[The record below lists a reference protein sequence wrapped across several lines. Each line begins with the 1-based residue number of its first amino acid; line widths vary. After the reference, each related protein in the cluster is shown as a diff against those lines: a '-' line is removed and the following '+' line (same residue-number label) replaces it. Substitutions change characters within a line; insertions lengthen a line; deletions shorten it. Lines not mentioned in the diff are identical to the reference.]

1 MVIVGSDMKQD
12 RISSRMY
19 SSNKDQ
25 ISPMQK
31 SRLPWWQPSIASL
44 SFLLGETETALADS
58 GRDESDGMC
67 VTRR

>member
-1 MVIVGSDMKQD
+1 MVIVGNDMKQA

-31 SRLPWWQPSIASL
+31 SRLPWCQPSIASL

-58 GRDESDGMC
+58 GPDESDGMC
-67 VTRR
+67 ITRR